1 MKPSKN
7 ANTLLLL
14 LLITK
19 SQREKLIEKTF
30 FVGAGVQK
38 RWRAAGSGN
47 TLSQYVPNKKNKF
60 PLKFIFK

>member
-19 SQREKLIEKTF
+19 SQREKHIEKTF

-38 RWRAAGSGN
+38 R
-47 TLSQYVPNKKNKF
+47 
-60 PLKFIFK
+60 

>member
-19 SQREKLIEKTF
+19 SQREKHIEKTF

-47 TLSQYVPNKKNKF
+47 TLSQ
-60 PLKFIFK
+60 